1 MGSETATQ
9 SLDTDVVGNLVGN
22 RMGVGRWQQQRR
34 TCNALI
40 WHMQSTEQKTLTPSQ
55 RGSICFPNAQRN
67 SATQQKDGP
76 LTLSSQLE
84 IPASPRTRAAQ
95 QLHGAQGGRG
105 EAQWNRRGSRLTV
118 SD

>member
-40 WHMQSTEQKTLTPSQ
+40 WHMQSTEQKN
-55 RGSICFPNAQRN
+55 PN
-67 SATQQKDGP
+67 
-76 LTLSSQLE
+76 TLSARIHML
-84 IPASPRTRAAQ
+84 P
-95 QLHGAQGGRG
+95 
-105 EAQWNRRGSRLTV
+105 
-118 SD
+118 